1 MLLGG
6 SVLSAQTTRKLR
18 NNATSTAI
26 DNQLPF
32 QNQSEGEYRKS
43 IGQKETAGTED
54 SVQYNQRMSAILT
67 LYLAICSTDVPT
79 LVNALDEKPTSNTEL
94 EAVISPEFRITS
106 CWTWLAMMGKAPL
119 PDLNPSPKLVAMAF
133 EMIGQDMIRA
143 FGTKQ
148 MRKMAQAYLDDGLGG
163 RDAVSGSV
171 EGVLGKRN
179 VAARAQLRLLLEP
192 FLYEGR
198 SGFEEKSARQWEV

>member
-1 MLLGG
+1 
-6 SVLSAQTTRKLR
+6 
-18 NNATSTAI
+18 
-26 DNQLPF
+26 
-32 QNQSEGEYRKS
+32 
-43 IGQKETAGTED
+43 
-54 SVQYNQRMSAILT
+54 MSAILT

-79 LVNALDEKPTSNTEL
+79 LVNALDERPTSNAEL
-94 EAVISPEFRITS
+94 EALISPEFRITS

-119 PDLNPSPKLVAMAF
+119 PDLDPSPKLVAMAF

-163 RDAVSGSV
+163 RDGNSGSV

>member
-6 SVLSAQTTRKLR
+6 SVLSAQTTRKSR

-119 PDLNPSPKLVAMAF
+119 PDLDPSPKLVAMAF